1 MHLINN
7 KLYVLGGEFEDWKK
21 DTFKKD
27 ILWIFDID
35 NNEWELNDNKSNFQP
50 TLDEPESNKVKSKNQ
65 SRLNFKNINL
75 NNIKKDGKKYKM
87 NSNLK
92 LPKFRDNSWGL
103 NPKNFRKKNKIYDK
117 EERKVGF
124 FKDKKTRI
132 KSVTINSLRT
142 RKKGVDFKNNDDMNE
157 SNNKLDEEEENRFLY
172 PCLRKNHVS
181 LFMGSSIFMYGGID
195 TNNNYLN
202 DCWIYDLNKRKWDL
216 LDFRG
221 RYPPPLGFH
230 SCCMAL
236 EKDQLN
242 SPALSVYNKPAS
254 NRKTLPLLK
263 LEGIF
268 FFGGINETKIPTNL
282 FFQLSIGL
290 KPAVFEIPPTNGK
303 PPSPRICA
311 SMDFSPECNM
321 IFIHGG
327 KNDFVDEMH
336 LNDIVILD
344 LETLDWIHPVTNNL
358 VPPSRAEHFSTIIG
372 NELVIF
378 GGSNA
383 ESLLNFDFM
392 MINLDL

>member
-1 MHLINN
+1 M
-7 KLYVLGGEFEDWKK
+7 
-21 DTFKKD
+21 
-27 ILWIFDID
+27 
-35 NNEWELNDNKSNFQP
+35 
-50 TLDEPESNKVKSKNQ
+50 
-65 SRLNFKNINL
+65 
-75 NNIKKDGKKYKM
+75 
-87 NSNLK
+87 
-92 LPKFRDNSWGL
+92 
-103 NPKNFRKKNKIYDK
+103 
-117 EERKVGF
+117 
-124 FKDKKTRI
+124 
-132 KSVTINSLRT
+132 RT

-157 SNNKLDEEEENRFLY
+157 DNNKLDEEEENRFLY